1 MKLKIFPIFLI
12 LFFVII
18 FVIFFKGLQNS
29 NIYSPNIYI
38 ETNIPSF
45 EAEEFKSEKKIN
57 SKDLFDQNKFYLIN
71 IWASW
76 CNPCRDE
83 HVFLIKLSKQKNI
96 KIIGIN
102 YKDKKKN
109 AENFL
114 KEFKSP
120 YEIILTDEDGTLS
133 IEWGAYGVPE
143 TFLIYNKKI
152 IKKIIGPLN
161 KDLLKEIEKLI
172 Q

>member
-38 ETNIPSF
+38 EKNIPSF